1 MSNDIGKPRYIYI
14 CSAGHSGST
23 LLDLLIGSHPRIASL
38 GEIDQL
44 SKNFALDTECSCG
57 ARVRTC
63 AVWCEVARRVGEA
76 KGIDVLAHPYK
87 LHMGYPKASVVIDRS
102 HQTPAYLARR
112 EFVLGLYY
120 LYLKS
125 GGRVPESVVRPVIA
139 AVDNN
144 VLVFESVRQV
154 LGVDAIVDSSK
165 SYLKAVA
172 MYRRHPDRVRVLLL
186 TRDGRG
192 VYWSNLKRGTPRARV
207 VRDWCNQYSRAL
219 PLLRQHVHPAH
230 LMQVRYEDLAAG
242 TEAELRRVC
251 DDMRLA
257 HSSEVRLDEAWRS
270 RLAADD
276 LAFFE
281 ARAGALNRQLGY
293 T

>member
-1 MSNDIGKPRYIYI
+1 MNSAIGKPRYIYI

-44 SKNFALDTECSCG
+44 SKNLALDTECSCG
-57 ARVRTC
+57 SRVTAC
-63 AVWCEVARRVGEA
+63 AVWREVVRRVGDA
-76 KGIDVLAHPYK
+76 KGINVLAHPYE

-102 HQTPAYLARR
+102 HQTSAYLARR
-112 EFVLGLYY
+112 ELVLGLYY

-125 GGRVPESVVRPVIA
+125 GSRLPERLVRPVIA
-139 AVDNN
+139 AIDNN

-207 VRDWCNQYSRAL
+207 VRDWRNQYSRAL
-219 PLLRQHVHPAH
+219 PLLRQYVHPAH

-251 DDMRLA
+251 DLVGQPFDPAMLDFRGEGPSRRKWQRYAPGTLFR
-257 HSSEVRLDEAWRS
+257 SSPR
-270 RLAADD
+270 
-276 LAFFE
+276 
-281 ARAGALNRQLGY
+281 
-293 T
+293 